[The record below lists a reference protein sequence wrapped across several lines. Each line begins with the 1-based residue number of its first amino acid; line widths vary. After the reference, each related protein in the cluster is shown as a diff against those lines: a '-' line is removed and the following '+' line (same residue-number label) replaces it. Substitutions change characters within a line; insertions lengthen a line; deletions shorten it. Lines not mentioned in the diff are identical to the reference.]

1 MTTSLYLLDTN
12 VCIDFLLGRS
22 ATLARRM
29 GDCLDALSVS
39 TITAAEL
46 RVGNRASS
54 DPVGDGRRVEAF
66 LSLLNIA
73 PFDDAAS
80 RTYAQVAAQV
90 GIPRNSFD
98 RLIGTQALA
107 LGMILVT
114 RNRKDFADIEGLK
127 MEDWTL

>member
-1 MTTSLYLLDTN
+1 MTALLYLLDTN

-22 ATLARRM
+22 APLARRM
-29 GDCLDALSVS
+29 GDALDALSVS
-39 TITAAEL
+39 AITAAEL
-46 RVGNRASS
+46 RAGNRTSS
-54 DPVGDGRRVEAF
+54 DPIGDGRRVDAF
-66 LSLLNIA
+66 LSLLNVA

-90 GIPRNSFD
+90 GIRRNSFD

-107 LGMILVT
+107 LGMVLVT
-114 RNRKDFADIEGLK
+114 RNQKDFADIEGLK

>member
-1 MTTSLYLLDTN
+1 MILPDGTTYRGM
-12 VCIDFLLGRS
+12 F
-22 ATLARRM
+22 
-29 GDCLDALSVS
+29 
-39 TITAAEL
+39 
-46 RVGNRASS
+46 GNDR
-54 DPVGDGRRVEAF
+54 
-66 LSLLNIA
+66 LA
-73 PFDDAAS
+73 PFDDPAS

-107 LGMILVT
+107 LGMVLVT